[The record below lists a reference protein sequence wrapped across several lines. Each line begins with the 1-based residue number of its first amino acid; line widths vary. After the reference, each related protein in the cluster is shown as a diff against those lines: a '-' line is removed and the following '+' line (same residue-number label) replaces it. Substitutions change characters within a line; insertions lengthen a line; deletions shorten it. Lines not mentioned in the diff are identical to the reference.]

1 MVISKSKVTNKNEE
15 MKSSISQSV
24 ESSSEV
30 RSSPRGGGVKTI
42 TVASQQL
49 PMLQEKMIQKDIS
62 SSVMKSSSSTKVS
75 SSSQEQKFFSSST
88 SSSSSS
94 KAVKSGKTEH
104 LKSQSDDFLRG
115 ERMLTDIDAKR
126 SNNGSVIIESIDL
139 QTSSSNAARDS
150 NLQNLVSV
158 EIESKDSYAQ
168 HKSSSTNEFYT
179 NTQSTFSS
187 SSHSADQ
194 NRNDVIAVESG
205 KSNEKN
211 STVAVSSTSGDQR
224 NETSL
229 IQGSNVSS
237 SATYEEFSSSSMASS
252 SKNNNET
259 KAAFSKNAQSSKT
272 IKGTD
277 GKSVADTTTTFTSK
291 VYDDKTKTW
300 VVVEQSSVNETDIIL
315 PGVNSTAQTTAIKSS
330 SSSDNNRN
338 TMSLNNNNLNT
349 ATTSTSTTTGQISS
363 NIDSMNMN
371 IDSTT
376 NMTVDSSTINNKMMH
391 SDTKMTSKSSK
402 EVLEKNMSS
411 KKESSRN
418 EKTVSSTS
426 NETIQVFDSK
436 TNTWINVD
444 TKSFETQKRPSYV
457 RYRSQDESGKWHTI
471 YKRKLFDEFSK
482 QWRIIDEKVVS
493 SDDTT
498 KRAEFPEMIE
508 NIENASNITTTTYT
522 TKVYDTKT
530 GKWTIVEEKSYVDSE
545 PVNVTQDIKR
555 EIEKDQPDIANI
567 ITTTETTKV
576 STFISITSISVRVT
590 RYEKI
595 RSIKISIFFYELRC
609 YERFPLN
616 FIISHDVIIVE
627 LVQSHS

>member
-1 MVISKSKVTNKNEE
+1 MVKSKVSNKKEE
-15 MKSSISQSV
+15 MKSVISHSV
-24 ESSSEV
+24 VSSSHEA
-30 RSSPRGGGVKTI
+30 RGSPQAGGVKTI

-49 PMLQEKMIQKDIS
+49 PMLQEKMVQKDIS

-104 LKSQSDDFLRG
+104 LKSHSDDFLRG

-139 QTSSSNAARDS
+139 QTSSSNVPTDS

-179 NTQSTFSS
+179 TTHSTFNSS

-224 NETSL
+224 NITSSSST
-229 IQGSNVSS
+229 IQGSNNVSS

-252 SKNNNET
+252 STNNNET

-315 PGVNSTAQTTAIKSS
+315 PGVNSTTQTTAIKSS
-330 SSSDNNRN
+330 SSNDNRN
-338 TMSLNNNNLNT
+338 TMSMNNNNLNT
-349 ATTSTSTTTGQISS
+349 ATTSTSTTTGQLSS
-363 NIDSMNMN
+363 NVDSMNMN

-376 NMTVDSSTINNKMMH
+376 NMMVDSSSINNNMMQ
-391 SDTKMTSKSSK
+391 SNTKMTSKSSK

-444 TKSFETQKRPSYV
+444 TKSFDKQKRPSYV

-576 STFISITSISVRVT
+576 SAFL
-590 RYEKI
+590 Y
-595 RSIKISIFFYELRC
+595 L
-609 YERFPLN
+609 LH
-616 FIISHDVIIVE
+616 II
-627 LVQSHS
+627 